1 MLSTAT
7 EATLP
12 ATLTASRIQLNE
24 AVGSKKKALELLAEA
39 LASADEELKQDDIL
53 EALNAREKIGSTAL
67 ENGIALP
74 HCRITECTRP
84 LSAILTL
91 DEGIDFSARD
101 GQPVNLLWALIVPEQ
116 AEQAHLNLLAEIAGL
131 LSDKGNCEQIRNA
144 SDTQTLYQRLF
155 LQP

>member
-74 HCRITECTRP
+74 HCRITECKRP